1 MKISLPV
8 VILIASLLCAPLG
21 KASTPDF
28 WKKSGFSYE
37 GNDTDIKTVLEEFS
51 QSFGVEL
58 VMADDVFGTLD
69 GWQKGA
75 SGDEFLNAL
84 GVKYR
89 FQWFVFKNK
98 LYVSS
103 NSDMVVKKIKV
114 DQKAAINLEDALK
127 GVELLEKKFGWGQ
140 LPDEGAVLI
149 SGPRQY
155 VEFVK
160 ELVEQKEDQRNE
172 KDIMIFPLKYATVSD
187 RRIQFRDKTLTIP
200 GATTILQNL
209 LKGKSADNTN
219 ASSSF
224 GENGEA
230 MGNTA
235 AMFEDSYV
243 KSNSTIQVE
252 GDVRTNSIIIRDFRK
267 REWYYK
273 NLIKK
278 IDVEKKLIEI
288 EAIIV
293 DIDRSNLK
301 EFGVDWHANDIG
313 GASVTVLN
321 SLSQLNQSMNG
332 AATIEISDV
341 VSFRAMLQ
349 ALESSGDASI
359 MANTSILTVE
369 NQPAVFDLS
378 ETRYVQSVGERVAE
392 FESITAG
399 TLLHVV
405 PRNIV
410 GSKDDQVQLVVEIED
425 GQIVDMR
432 ADGLPTVKKISI
444 NTSAVVDEGRSL
456 VVGGYNV
463 QTDADHNNKIPLLGD
478 IPLLGKAFS
487 HRKRIASKRER
498 LFILTPR
505 ISNYS
510 NVAAIDTSP
519 KNSMSYDYM
528 ANSSNK
534 NMTDRLTL
542 AFRSIATGKIPLGYE
557 LSKDSPSQLRKT
569 AKSQFIPECAIVGAA
584 SNPESIQ
591 RIVGEDIEIWVS
603 TIENASA
610 QQLTLDESLCAD
622 DNAVAIS
629 FWPSATLAPGEKTEF
644 YVAKTRNPANNRSRP
659 SLLGKR

>member
-1 MKISLPV
+1 MKYILNTLIFAVLIGISSV
-8 VILIASLLCAPLG
+8 TT
-21 KASTPDF
+21 ASTPEF

-37 GNDTDIKTVLEEFS
+37 GNDTDIKTVLEEFCH
-51 QSFGVEL
+51 SFGVEL
-58 VMADDVFGTLD
+58 VLADGVNGTLD

-84 GVKYR
+84 SVKFR

-98 LYVSS
+98 LYISP
-103 NSDMVVKKIKV
+103 NSDMVARKIKV
-114 DQKAAINLEDALK
+114 EQKAAVNLEDALK

-160 ELVEQKEDQRNE
+160 ELVEQKDDVRNE
-172 KDIMIFPLKYATVSD
+172 KDIMIFPLKYASVSD
-187 RRIQFRDKTLTIP
+187 RKVQFRDKTLTIP
-200 GATTILQNL
+200 GAATILQNL
-209 LKGKSADNTN
+209 LKGRSTSDATAMSVDGQQSDSMSET
-219 ASSSF
+219 SS
-224 GENGEA
+224 
-230 MGNTA
+230 
-235 AMFEDSYV
+235 MFDDSYV
-243 KSNSTIQVE
+243 KANSTIQVE
-252 GDVRTNSIIIRDFRK
+252 GDIRTNSIIIRDFRK

-273 NLIKK
+273 NLVKQ
-278 IDVEKKLIEI
+278 IDIEKKLIEI

-301 EFGVDWHANDIG
+301 EFGVDWHANDIN

-321 SLSQLNQSMNG
+321 SLSQLSQSMNG

-341 VSFRAMLQ
+341 GSFRAMLQ

-405 PRNIV
+405 PRNIAN
-410 GSKDDQVQLVVEIED
+410 SKDDQVQLVVEIED

-463 QTDADHNNKIPLLGD
+463 QTDADHNNKIPVLGD

-505 ISNYS
+505 ISNYANVATVDATPKHAESYNYLS
-510 NVAAIDTSP
+510 NV
-519 KNSMSYDYM
+519 
-528 ANSSNK
+528 SNK
-534 NMTDRLTL
+534 NFADQMRI
-542 AFRSIATGKIPLGYE
+542 AFQTIATGKIPTGYE
-557 LSKDSPSQLRKT
+557 LSKETLTKLRKMP
-569 AKSQFIPECAIVGAA
+569 KSQFLPECTIPGAMADSESFQLIVGK
-584 SNPESIQ
+584 
-591 RIVGEDIEIWVS
+591 DIEIWVS
-603 TIENASA
+603 TIENTTGSSV
-610 QQLTLDESLCAD
+610 TLDESRCAD
-622 DNAVAIS
+622 ENSIAVS
-629 FWPSATLAPGEKTEF
+629 FWPHTTLAAGEKTEF
-644 YVAKTRNPANNRSRP
+644 YVAKMRKPANNRARP